1 MGSRTFDLRLTCP
14 VSAADTLTCWALH
27 VSCMVAPLSSAVL
40 YRRSCF
46 VQFFSTKVERHR
58 APFCGTH
65 NFCVILPYGADAN
78 CVAPRAVHQME
89 YQTAQTGDVFCC
101 WGLSSVV

>member
-1 MGSRTFDLRLTCP
+1 MGRKRSQCFSYSIQWICIFIGGSSCARSRTYDLCLTCP
-14 VSAADTLTCWALH
+14 VSAADTLTCRVLH

-40 YRRSCF
+40 YRRSYF

-78 CVAPRAVHQME
+78 CVAPR
-89 YQTAQTGDVFCC
+89 
-101 WGLSSVV
+101 